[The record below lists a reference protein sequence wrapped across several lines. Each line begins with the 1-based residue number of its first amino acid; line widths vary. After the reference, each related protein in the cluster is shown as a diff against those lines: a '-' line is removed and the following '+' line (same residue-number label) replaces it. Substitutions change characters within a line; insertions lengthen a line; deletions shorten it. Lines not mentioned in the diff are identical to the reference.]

1 MQGIDVSKWQGD
13 IDFARVAAD
22 GIGMVYIRAGVGADY
37 ADPRFRANTLGAK
50 QSGLR
55 IGFYHFVTAETQEE
69 ARRQARFF
77 VSILSGQ
84 RPDGRLV
91 MDLGAPSDLGR
102 ERFNEVA
109 LAFLQET
116 ERLSGRGTAVY
127 TDLSRARRLFDPQV
141 AEGRPLWVAQYG
153 VEEPSGS
160 GVWPDWAGFQYTQQG
175 RVRGIDPYVDR
186 DVFRETMLLE
196 DQERPLPDAPRE
208 TEYTVES
215 GDTLGAIARR
225 FGTTLE
231 TLADRNGISDPN
243 RIYIGERLW
252 IPLGERAMGTY
263 VVKRGDTL
271 SEISRLLG
279 VKLPVLAGI
288 NVIRDP
294 DRLRTGQ
301 VLEYPL

>member
-22 GIGMVYIRAGVGADY
+22 GIELVYIRAGAGADY

-50 QSGLR
+50 QNGLR
-55 IGFYHFVTAETQEE
+55 IGFYHFVTAETEEE
-69 ARRQARFF
+69 ARQQARFF
-77 VSILSGQ
+77 VAILSGQ

-91 MDLGAPSDLGR
+91 MDLGTPADMSR
-102 ERFNEVA
+102 ERFNQVA

-116 ERLSGRGTAVY
+116 EQRSGKETAVY
-127 TDLSRARRLFDPQV
+127 TDLSRAKRLFDPQV

-153 VEEPSGS
+153 VQEPSGS

-186 DVFRETMLLE
+186 DIFRETMLLE
-196 DQERPLPDAPRE
+196 DAASPLPNAPRE

-225 FGTTLE
+225 FGTTVE
-231 TLADRNGISDPN
+231 TLADRNGISDPD
-243 RIYIGERLW
+243 RIRVGERLW
-252 IPLGERAMGTY
+252 IPLGEREMGCY

-271 SEISRLLG
+271 RSIADHLG
-279 VKLPVLAGI
+279 IKASVLAGI
-288 NVIRDP
+288 NAIRDP
-294 DRLRTGQ
+294 DRLYPGQ
-301 VLEYPL
+301 LLEYPL